1 MHKSLFPSKMFKNC
15 LNWHNPCLGYCL
27 TTKQGLTMKTIAKIS
42 ALAFLI
48 TVFALYQASASIV
61 GVDLGTANPPAT
73 LGIYNMTPIEPGPLN
88 GENGYAHETN
98 GNDDG
103 GGTTSW
109 ATWGQNYTGF
119 VHVFLTDQ
127 SISFTLTGVHAIY
140 FYEEPNQFADFT
152 MTATMAGN
160 TIQTIVNG
168 FHGSSGIGFYA
179 TAGEFLTSVTIT
191 CSDTTGFAIGEF
203 GIDNGTIHGGLPDGG
218 NTVWLLGLAM
228 VGICLI
234 RRWTP
239 ARVR

>member
-1 MHKSLFPSKMFKNC
+1 
-15 LNWHNPCLGYCL
+15 
-27 TTKQGLTMKTIAKIS
+27 MKTIAKIS
-42 ALAFLI
+42 ALASLI

-61 GVDLGTANPPAT
+61 GVDLGTANPPTT
-73 LGIYNMTPIEPGPLN
+73 LGIYTVTPFEPGPLN

-191 CSDTTGFAIGEF
+191 CSDTSGFAIGEF
-203 GIDNGTIHGGLPDGG
+203 GVDNGTIHGGLPDNGSSVVLMFIG
-218 NTVWLLGLAM
+218 LGALLMSSWVAPL
-228 VGICLI
+228 L
-234 RRWTP
+234 R
-239 ARVR
+239 ARS

>member
-1 MHKSLFPSKMFKNC
+1 
-15 LNWHNPCLGYCL
+15 
-27 TTKQGLTMKTIAKIS
+27 MKTIAKIS
-42 ALAFLI
+42 ALASLI
-48 TVFALYQASASIV
+48 TVFALYQATASVV
-61 GVDLGTANPPAT
+61 GVDLGTANPPGT
-73 LGIYNMTPIEPGPLN
+73 LGIYTVTPYEPGPLV

-127 SISFTLTGVHAIY
+127 PITFTLNGVHAIY
-140 FYEEPNQFADFT
+140 FYEEPNVFADFT
-152 MTATMAGN
+152 MTATMGSTTVA
-160 TIQTIVNG
+160 TIVNG
-168 FHGSSGIGFYA
+168 FHGSAGIGFYS
-179 TAGEFLTSVTIT
+179 TNGNTLTSVTIT
-191 CSDTTGFAIGEF
+191 CSDTSGFAIGEF
-203 GIDNGTIHGGLPDGG
+203 GVDQGTIHGGVPDGG

-234 RRWTP
+234 RRFAP